1 MMENFYN
8 YTIENYTLS
17 GEAQRILD
25 GVVIWAGEHYED
37 KDGTLT
43 DEGVHFIESV
53 VADNIGMDRQEIID
67 NWR

>member
-1 MMENFYN
+1 M
-8 YTIENYTLS
+8 
-17 GEAQRILD
+17 
-25 GVVIWAGEHYED
+25 IWAGEHYED

-67 NWR
+67 NWKD